1 MVMTRLMFY
10 WVMADTRSINQ
21 GVLWISLGY
30 KFSFQISTFLCQR
43 IKVTKVTWCII
54 YWPLFFNNILRRWE
68 TVSIKEKGAIVQQR
82 NQCEGFLQSSL
93 CHLATHL
100 REGPALTLQAALGRE
115 GHAGPRGGAVEHD
128 PAVGFTNSTTGEG
141 GQGVSQKSPVQTS
154 TVKKDLTQ
162 GIKSIDCTAHLL
174 YWRHKDMHKKEES

>member
-1 MVMTRLMFY
+1 
-10 WVMADTRSINQ
+10 MADTRSINQ

-30 KFSFQISTFLCQR
+30 KFSFQISTSLCQR
-43 IKVTKVTWCII
+43 IKIWQRSHDVSSTGLYFSTI
-54 YWPLFFNNILRRWE
+54 YLRGWE
-68 TVSIKEKGAIVQQR
+68 TVLKCYSPTQEPMWEIFTELEMEQR
-82 NQCEGFLQSSL
+82 CFL

-162 GIKSIDCTAHLL
+162 RIK
-174 YWRHKDMHKKEES
+174 